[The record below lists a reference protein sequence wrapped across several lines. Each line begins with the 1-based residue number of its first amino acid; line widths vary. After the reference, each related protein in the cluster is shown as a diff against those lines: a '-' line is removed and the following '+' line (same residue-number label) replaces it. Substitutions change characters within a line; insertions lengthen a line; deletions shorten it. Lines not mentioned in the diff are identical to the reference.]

1 MEEIF
6 KLFENI
12 SSFDLIYLVFTLL
25 SGIWAKDKK
34 IYISADLEGVVGAV
48 TGEQLGPGGFEYN
61 RFREFMTGEV
71 NAAIKAARAAGAT
84 EILVAD
90 SHGNGQN
97 LLIEKLPKDVKLIR
111 SWPRPLGMMEGID
124 SSFDGVIFTGYH
136 SSTDNMEG
144 VRAHTFSSARLTSVK
159 VNGKVMSEGSWNA
172 AVAGEFGVPVIMIAG
187 DDAAVN
193 EVKALIGNAEGAI
206 VKESI
211 SFHSAKSLH
220 PDAAYD
226 LIAEKTSYAVKNI
239 KKYKPYKIKGPLTVS
254 VSFKHYQPSQI
265 LSYLKMFKRTDSH
278 TIEFKAKNMIE
289 ASHIMRVVTG
299 YKGGSTTP

>member
-1 MEEIF
+1 MI
-6 KLFENI
+6 KWILA
-12 SSFDLIYLVFTLL
+12 VTLL
-25 SGIWAKDKK
+25 TGIWAKDKK
-34 IYISADLEGVVGAV
+34 IFISADLEGVVGAV

-61 RFREFMTGEV
+61 RFREFMTAEV
-71 NAAIKAARAAGAT
+71 NAAITAARAAGAT

-136 SSTDNMEG
+136 ASTDNLEG

-159 VNGKVMSEGSWNA
+159 INGKVMTEGSWNA

-220 PDAAYD
+220 PEAAYD

-254 VSFKHYQPSQI
+254 VSFKNYQPSQI

>member
-1 MEEIF
+1 MKHLTKCI
-6 KLFENI
+6 L
-12 SSFDLIYLVFTLL
+12 TLSIITGL
-25 SGIWAKDKK
+25 WSQDKK
-34 IYISADLEGVVGAV
+34 IFISADLEGVVGAV

-61 RFREFMTGEV
+61 RFREFMTAEV
-71 NAAIKAARAAGAT
+71 NAAIEAAKSAGAT

-136 SSTDNMEG
+136 ASTDNVEG
-144 VRAHTFSSARLTSVK
+144 VRAHTFSSARLTSLK
-159 VNGKVMSEGSWNA
+159 VNGKVMTEGSWNA
-172 AVAGEFGVPVIMIAG
+172 AVAGEFGVPVIMISG

-193 EVKALIGNAEGAI
+193 EVKSVIGNAEGAI

-220 PDAAYD
+220 PEAAYD

-239 KKYKPYKIKGPLTVS
+239 KKYKPYKIKGPVTVS
-254 VSFKHYQPSQI
+254 ISFKHYQPSQI
-265 LSYLKMFKRTDSH
+265 LSYIKMFKRTDSH

-299 YKGGSTTP
+299 YMGGSTTP

>member
-1 MEEIF
+1 MI
-6 KLFENI
+6 KWILA
-12 SSFDLIYLVFTLL
+12 VTLL
-25 SGIWAKDKK
+25 TGIWAKDKK

-61 RFREFMTGEV
+61 RFREFMTAEV
-71 NAAIKAARAAGAT
+71 NAAINAARAAGAT

-136 SSTDNMEG
+136 ASTDNPEG

-159 VNGKVMSEGSWNA
+159 INGKVMTEGSWNA

-220 PDAAYD
+220 PEAAYD

>member
-1 MEEIF
+1 MKHLTKWI
-6 KLFENI
+6 L
-12 SSFDLIYLVFTLL
+12 TLSIITGL
-25 SGIWAKDKK
+25 WSQDKK
-34 IYISADLEGVVGAV
+34 IFISADLEGVVGAV

-61 RFREFMTGEV
+61 RFREFMTAEV
-71 NAAIKAARAAGAT
+71 NAAIKAAKSAGAT

-136 SSTDNMEG
+136 SSTDNKEG
-144 VRAHTFSSARLTSVK
+144 VRAHTFSSARLTSLK
-159 VNGKVMSEGSWNA
+159 VNGKVMTEGSWNA
-172 AVAGEFGVPVIMIAG
+172 AVAGEFGVPVIMISG

-193 EVKALIGNAEGAI
+193 EVKSLIGNAEGAI
-206 VKESI
+206 VKENI

-220 PDAAYD
+220 PEAAYD

-239 KKYKPYKIKGPLTVS
+239 KKYKPYKIKGPVTVS

-278 TIEFKAKNMIE
+278 TIEFKAKDMIE
-289 ASHIMRVVTG
+289 ASYIMRVVTS
-299 YKGGSTTP
+299 YNGGGTTP

>member
-1 MEEIF
+1 MKQQI
-6 KLFENI
+6 KYI
-12 SSFDLIYLVFTLL
+12 LVFTLL

-265 LSYLKMFKRTDSH
+265 LSYLKMFKPTDSH

>member
-1 MEEIF
+1 MKQQI
-6 KLFENI
+6 KYI
-12 SSFDLIYLVFTLL
+12 LVFTLL

-136 SSTDNMEG
+136 SSTDNMES

>member
-1 MEEIF
+1 MKHLTKCI
-6 KLFENI
+6 L
-12 SSFDLIYLVFTLL
+12 TLSIITGL
-25 SGIWAKDKK
+25 WSQDKK
-34 IYISADLEGVVGAV
+34 IFISADLEGVVGAV

-61 RFREFMTGEV
+61 RFREFMTAEV
-71 NAAIKAARAAGAT
+71 NAAIEAAKSAGAT

-136 SSTDNMEG
+136 ASTDNKEG
-144 VRAHTFSSARLTSVK
+144 VRAHTFSSARLTSLK
-159 VNGKVMSEGSWNA
+159 VNGKVMTEGSWNA
-172 AVAGEFGVPVIMIAG
+172 AVAGEFGVPVIMISG

-193 EVKALIGNAEGAI
+193 EVKSVIGNAEGAI

-220 PDAAYD
+220 PEAAYD

-239 KKYKPYKIKGPLTVS
+239 KKYKPYKIKGPVTVS

-278 TIEFKAKNMIE
+278 TIEFKAKDMIE
-289 ASHIMRVVTG
+289 ASYIMRVVTS
-299 YKGGSTTP
+299 YKGGGTTP

>member
-1 MEEIF
+1 MIKWILIF
-6 KLFENI
+6 TFLAWV
-12 SSFDLIYLVFTLL
+12 Y
-25 SGIWAKDKK
+25 AKDKK
-34 IYISADLEGVVGAV
+34 IFISADLEGVVGAV

-61 RFREFMTGEV
+61 RFREFMTAEV

-136 SSTDNMEG
+136 SSTDNPKG

-159 VNGKVMSEGSWNA
+159 INGKVMSEGSWNA

-220 PDAAYD
+220 PEAAYD

-254 VSFKHYQPSQI
+254 VQFKHYQPSQI

>member
-1 MEEIF
+1 MKQQI
-6 KLFENI
+6 KYI
-12 SSFDLIYLVFTLL
+12 LVFTLL

-226 LIAEKTSYAVKNI
+226 LIAEKTAYAVKNI

>member
-1 MEEIF
+1 M
-6 KLFENI
+6 KR
-12 SSFDLIYLVFTLL
+12 LIKCILTLCAIASL
-25 SGIWAKDKK
+25 WSQEKK
-34 IYISADLEGVVGAV
+34 IFISADLEGVVGAV

-61 RFREFMTGEV
+61 RFREFMTAEV
-71 NAAIKAARAAGAT
+71 NAAIEAAKSAGAT

-136 SSTDNMEG
+136 ASTDNVEG
-144 VRAHTFSSARLTSVK
+144 VRAHTFSSARLTSLK
-159 VNGKVMSEGSWNA
+159 VNGKVMTEGSWNA
-172 AVAGEFGVPVIMIAG
+172 AVAGEFGVPVIMISG

-193 EVKALIGNAEGAI
+193 EVKSVIGNAEGAI

-220 PDAAYD
+220 PEAAYD

-239 KKYKPYKIKGPLTVS
+239 KKYKPYKIKGPVTVS
-254 VSFKHYQPSQI
+254 ISFKHYQPSQI
-265 LSYLKMFKRTDSH
+265 LSYIKMFKRTDSH

-299 YKGGSTTP
+299 YMGGSTTP